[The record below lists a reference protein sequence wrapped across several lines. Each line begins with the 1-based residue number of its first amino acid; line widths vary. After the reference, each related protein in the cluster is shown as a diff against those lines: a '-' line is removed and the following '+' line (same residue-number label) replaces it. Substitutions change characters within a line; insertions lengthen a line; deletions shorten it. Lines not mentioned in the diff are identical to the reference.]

1 MPKTTAFDAP
11 VSPFKE
17 QNVNSMR
24 KDQEG
29 ILRTKVDG
37 IGSPV
42 KSFDYN
48 RN

>member
-1 MPKTTAFDAP
+1 MPKTSAFDAP

-29 ILRTKVDG
+29 ILRMKVDG